1 MIRKKKG
8 EGFFEDYS
16 IIKESVDNVL
26 KVNYLK
32 TPRIPSIEEDP
43 LCMAKT
49 CELLAS
55 NPSITKIVFTQKH
68 DFEYEYDET
77 DRLVREV
84 RFDDAGDTVY
94 GLAYSY
100 DGVGNR
106 LLQEDL
112 VTGDTTGYSY
122 GADNRM
128 LSAGDYDIEKMC

>member
-1 MIRKKKG
+1 MNSG
-8 EGFFEDYS
+8 DSGGGVGDS
-16 IIKESVDNVL
+16 S
-26 KVNYLK
+26 
-32 TPRIPSIEEDP
+32 
-43 LCMAKT
+43 A
-49 CELLAS
+49 
-55 NPSITKIVFTQKH
+55 
-68 DFEYEYDET
+68 FEYEYDET

-128 LSAGDYDIEKMC
+128 LSAGDYDIGKNVLTIDEAGQGIFL